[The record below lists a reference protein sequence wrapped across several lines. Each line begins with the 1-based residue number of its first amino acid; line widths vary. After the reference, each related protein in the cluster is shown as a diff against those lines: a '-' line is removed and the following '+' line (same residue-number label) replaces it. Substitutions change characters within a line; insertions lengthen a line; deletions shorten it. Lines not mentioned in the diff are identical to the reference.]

1 MQHKVTKKK
10 LKNRNPRK
18 SDLKIEMFS
27 KLGKKIEE
35 KFKNTC
41 CEQSDNEK
49 IEQSVRLF
57 KNSQNERN
65 FWK

>member
-10 LKNRNPRK
+10 LKIRNPRK

-49 IEQSVRLF
+49 IE
-57 KNSQNERN
+57 
-65 FWK
+65 